1 MKFSTS
7 TGIGIDFTRFW
18 RKVDG
23 YVLNFF
29 LMFNSKF
36 RLPAEAVPLVG
47 KTLWNC
53 EAGNIWF
60 ALGEPLHRPTRK
72 MYQSRNEK
80 TDKTK
85 IFNTGCPLPLI
96 TPTAINPPSSPMCQ
110 CAYISSYTYMYMY
123 DSHWLTDWRRP
134 RVCIELPGQLKLK
147 ENFATSGVSCTKWK
161 LDRWK

>member
-1 MKFSTS
+1 
-7 TGIGIDFTRFW
+7 
-18 RKVDG
+18 
-23 YVLNFF
+23 
-29 LMFNSKF
+29 MFNSKF

-80 TDKTK
+80 TDKAK
-85 IFNTGCPLPLI
+85 IFNTLI

-110 CAYISSYTYMYMY
+110 CAYISSYTYKYILSAQRSQAAWQ
-123 DSHWLTDWRRP
+123 DLVCPFTLTFSFWTSWTLWYYGFFALLGHSFVTIWGLQKCMKQ
-134 RVCIELPGQLKLK
+134 VCNKQK
-147 ENFATSGVSCTKWK
+147 NQVV
-161 LDRWK
+161 LDFSTNYILL